1 MVEGMKF
8 TNDHVERIFLEFWS
22 GRVRGRKQFFEVVWG
37 IKVNVRRKRLSPVC
51 LANLDSLFCRYD
63 DFVTSVPG
71 GCSITCKVA
80 ESLGRLEGIG
90 GWTPNKNESNVSEN
104 DKDANWTLLGLLFV
118 KCYSFES
125 LQVDVSFTSIGEHG
139 ACQLAQVWFG
149 GAGGVDRFN
158 LRQWHDDYI
167 VTIYIWWPR
176 FCVITL
182 FILTCSFDYGCNLDD
197 KNVTEVTG
205 LATPK
210 KYLNTFSRQFGH
222 LKVP

>member
-1 MVEGMKF
+1 MVEGIKF
-8 TNDHVERIFLEFWS
+8 TNDDVERIFLEFWS
-22 GRVRGRKQFFEVVWG
+22 GQVRGRKQFFEVVWG

-51 LANLDSLFCRYD
+51 LANLETLFCRYD

-90 GWTPNKNESNVSEN
+90 GWTPKKN
-104 DKDANWTLLGLLFV
+104 ANWTLLGLLFV

-125 LQVDVSFTSIGEHG
+125 QVDASFTSIGEHG

-158 LRQWHDDYI
+158 LWQWHDDYI

-176 FCVITL
+176 FCDHFV
-182 FILTCSFDYGCNLDD
+182 YLDC
-197 KNVTEVTG
+197 
-205 LATPK
+205 
-210 KYLNTFSRQFGH
+210 QFW
-222 LKVP
+222 LQL

>member
-22 GRVRGRKQFFEVVWG
+22 GRVGDRKQFFEVVWG

-118 KCYSFES
+118 KCYSLNLYRSMSVSHLLES
-125 LQVDVSFTSIGEHG
+125 TEP
-139 ACQLAQVWFG
+139 A
-149 GAGGVDRFN
+149 N
-158 LRQWHDDYI
+158 
-167 VTIYIWWPR
+167 WPR
-176 FCVITL
+176 FDSVGL
-182 FILTCSFDYGCNLDD
+182 VGW
-197 KNVTEVTG
+197 TG
-205 LATPK
+205 ST
-210 KYLNTFSRQFGH
+210 
-222 LKVP
+222 